1 MKKLLQKTTAV
12 LVSAA
17 LAVTCALPAFA
28 EQPTEG
34 VTKDENVFL
43 ILNPDGS
50 VSEQIVSDWLHSDTG
65 FDAAADRS
73 TLSGITNL
81 KSDVLPAQ
89 DGENLTWTTE
99 DNDIYYQGTT
109 TQTPPVTVDITYTLD
124 GRSITADA
132 LAEEVDYSDV
142 DLVVLPGGIPG
153 TPNLAANKTVTD
165 TCIAFAKAGK
175 KVAAICAAPS
185 VLAALGL
192 LEGKN
197 ATAHAAF
204 QDKLAGAHVLDTEV
218 VVDGNITTS
227 YGLGGAIPFAL
238 ELVRQLA
245 GEAEADRI
253 RNAIAYRH

>member
-1 MKKLLQKTTAV
+1 MTKERMTLQVLSLAGLVACVILALWGWRTGVLTSQEQMQALVHSCGAVGIVLFILFQAVQV
-12 LVSAA
+12 LVASASGSR
-17 LAVTCALPAFA
+17 
-28 EQPTEG
+28 E
-34 VTKDENVFL
+34 
-43 ILNPDGS
+43 ILS
-50 VSEQIVSDWLHSDTG
+50 SHKVH
-65 FDAAADRS
+65 
-73 TLSGITNL
+73 
-81 KSDVLPAQ
+81 
-89 DGENLTWTTE
+89 
-99 DNDIYYQGTT
+99 
-109 TQTPPVTVDITYTLD
+109 
-124 GRSITADA
+124 ITADA

-245 GEAEADRI
+245 GEVEADRI
-253 RNAIAYRH
+253 RSAIAYRH

>member
-1 MKKLLQKTTAV
+1 M
-12 LVSAA
+12 
-17 LAVTCALPAFA
+17 
-28 EQPTEG
+28 
-34 VTKDENVFL
+34 
-43 ILNPDGS
+43 
-50 VSEQIVSDWLHSDTG
+50 
-65 FDAAADRS
+65 
-73 TLSGITNL
+73 
-81 KSDVLPAQ
+81 
-89 DGENLTWTTE
+89 
-99 DNDIYYQGTT
+99 
-109 TQTPPVTVDITYTLD
+109 
-124 GRSITADA
+124 
-132 LAEEVDYSDV
+132 
-142 DLVVLPGGIPG
+142 VLPGGIPG

-204 QDKLAGAHVLDTEV
+204 QDKLTGAHVLDTEV

>member
-1 MKKLLQKTTAV
+1 MSKAV
-12 LVSAA
+12 VF
-17 LAVTCALPAFA
+17 FA
-28 EQPTEG
+28 EGTEECEALL
-34 VTKDENVFL
+34 VVDLLRRAKVE
-43 ILNPDGS
+43 
-50 VSEQIVSDWLHSDTG
+50 
-65 FDAAADRS
+65 
-73 TLSGITNL
+73 
-81 KSDVLPAQ
+81 
-89 DGENLTWTTE
+89 
-99 DNDIYYQGTT
+99 
-109 TQTPPVTVDITYTLD
+109 VTVASATGNRAITSSHKVHIL
-124 GRSITADA
+124 ADA
-132 LAEEVDYSDV
+132 LAEDIDYSDV

-165 TCIAFAKAGK
+165 TCVSFARSGK

-185 VLAALGL
+185 VLASLGL

-204 QDKLAGAHVLDTEV
+204 QDKLAGAKVLDTEV

-253 RNAIAYRH
+253 RKAIAYRH

>member
-1 MKKLLQKTTAV
+1 MAKAVVFFAEGTEECEALLVVDLLRRAKVEV
-12 LVSAA
+12 LVASASGSR
-17 LAVTCALPAFA
+17 
-28 EQPTEG
+28 E
-34 VTKDENVFL
+34 
-43 ILNPDGS
+43 ILS
-50 VSEQIVSDWLHSDTG
+50 SHKVH
-65 FDAAADRS
+65 
-73 TLSGITNL
+73 
-81 KSDVLPAQ
+81 
-89 DGENLTWTTE
+89 
-99 DNDIYYQGTT
+99 
-109 TQTPPVTVDITYTLD
+109 
-124 GRSITADA
+124 ITADA

-204 QDKLAGAHVLDTEV
+204 QDKLTGAHVLDTEV

-227 YGLGGAIPFAL
+227 YGLGGAIPLCAGAGAPAGGRSGSRPHPQCHRLPAL
-238 ELVRQLA
+238 RGGRLYAFLSPAACRTA
-245 GEAEADRI
+245 WRTPPSSRRTAHRSGR
-253 RNAIAYRH
+253 

>member
-1 MKKLLQKTTAV
+1 MAKAVVFFAEGTEECEALLVVDLLRRAKVEV
-12 LVSAA
+12 LVASASGSR
-17 LAVTCALPAFA
+17 
-28 EQPTEG
+28 E
-34 VTKDENVFL
+34 
-43 ILNPDGS
+43 ILS
-50 VSEQIVSDWLHSDTG
+50 SHKVH
-65 FDAAADRS
+65 
-73 TLSGITNL
+73 
-81 KSDVLPAQ
+81 
-89 DGENLTWTTE
+89 
-99 DNDIYYQGTT
+99 
-109 TQTPPVTVDITYTLD
+109 
-124 GRSITADA
+124 ITADA
-132 LAEEVDYSDV
+132 LAEE
-142 DLVVLPGGIPG
+142 VLPGGIPG

-165 TCIAFAKAGK
+165 TCAAFAKAGK

-253 RNAIAYRH
+253 RSAIAYRH